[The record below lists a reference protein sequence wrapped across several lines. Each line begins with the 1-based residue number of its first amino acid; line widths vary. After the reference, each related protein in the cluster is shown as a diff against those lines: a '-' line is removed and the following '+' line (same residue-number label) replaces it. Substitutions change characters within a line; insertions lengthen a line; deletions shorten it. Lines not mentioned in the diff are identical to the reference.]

1 MRQGPTVLSPFWD
14 GYDRHVNGTV
24 QCQSIC
30 SGKVVRCK
38 SGRAKGKKQ
47 GGTKANVE
55 LEKLCVAIHSAYK
68 DLKLKSDNVLAVDV
82 KNSFQGIASEQ
93 DTLIKH
99 YEYLNDKFYQKSVS
113 AVPLIPTN
121 GIAWL

>member
-1 MRQGPTVLSPFWD
+1 M
-14 GYDRHVNGTV
+14 V
-24 QCQSIC
+24 QFSA
-30 SGKVVRCK
+30 KVYV
-38 SGRAKGKKQ
+38 Q
-47 GGTKANVE
+47 
-55 LEKLCVAIHSAYK
+55 EKLCVAIHSAYK